1 MASATD
7 KALQELKLIQE
18 YLRSQQTVLSSTNM
32 QSVLE
37 QQCTTWE
44 TKLRSTVIQ
53 PQDASKFVV
62 ELGQGPWQEAHKIRL
77 ASAIDDAVCGSV
89 QPSSRRRESQTLNDF
104 GPFLSVKDMACLRD
118 RDMPSSVKIDQLV
131 SRMLVLGLH
140 LPTEPT
146 VKAVAVAGMAAGIVC
161 PTPHDGLTLI
171 REIKRRLKQHVK
183 GRAKPANHLVEYP
196 SDPSLLPESIRSV
209 AYKTDDNPTQE
220 RMDVNDV
227 QAHSS
232 KIALRSSSRLVRPES
247 QMALVSSSSSS
258 SLNAQANNPQA
269 VMMQLLG
276 NLGQMVQQWQQPQP
290 TQQTA
295 SQFTD
300 LRIQENK
307 SRISDSCNTGW
318 FSTCC
323 DCSTCSRELSVDC
336 CHSSTCSIAG
346 YSRELSV
353 DSSTCPIA
361 GYSRELSDC
370 CHFSTCSSAGGSTEN
385 KCIAASSPS

>member
-62 ELGQGPWQEAHKIRL
+62 ELGQGPWQEAHKMRL

-131 SRMLVLGLH
+131 SRMLVLALH

-209 AYKTDDNPTQE
+209 AYKTDDHPTQE
-220 RMDVNDV
+220 RLDVNDV

-232 KIALRSSSRLVRPES
+232 TIALRSSSRLVRPQS
-247 QMALVSSSSSS
+247 QMALVSSSS

-290 TQQTA
+290 TQQTELPNLQIYGSRRTSLGSA
-295 SQFTD
+295 TVATPDGSPRAATAPPATPPPAPLQDTQGSSQLTPPPAPLQD
-300 LRIQENK
+300 TQE
-307 SRISDSCNTGW
+307 
-318 FSTCC
+318 
-323 DCSTCSRELSVDC
+323 
-336 CHSSTCSIAG
+336 SS
-346 YSRELSV
+346 
-353 DSSTCPIA
+353 
-361 GYSRELSDC
+361 SDC
-370 CHFSTCSSAGGSTEN
+370 QLRSFS
-385 KCIAASSPS
+385 

>member
-62 ELGQGPWQEAHKIRL
+62 ELGQGPWQEAHKMRL

-131 SRMLVLGLH
+131 SRILVLDLH

-220 RMDVNDV
+220 RLDVNDV

-232 KIALRSSSRLVRPES
+232 TIALRSSSRLVRPQS

-258 SLNAQANNPQA
+258 SLNAANNPQA

-290 TQQTA
+290 TQQTELPNLQIYGSRRTSLGSA
-295 SQFTD
+295 TVATPDGSPRAATAPPAQGSSQLTVATPPPAPLQD
-300 LRIQENK
+300 TQGLK
-307 SRISDSCNTGW
+307 GA
-318 FSTCC
+318 
-323 DCSTCSRELSVDC
+323 LS
-336 CHSSTCSIAG
+336 
-346 YSRELSV
+346 
-353 DSSTCPIA
+353 
-361 GYSRELSDC
+361 
-370 CHFSTCSSAGGSTEN
+370 
-385 KCIAASSPS
+385 